1 MRGKGSSWDSGD
13 RGIGDRGNIG
23 SREGGSSR
31 RKERRGSPISQEG
44 SRK

>member
-23 SREGGSSR
+23 SREGGGG
-31 RKERRGSPISQEG
+31 RKERRGSPISKKG